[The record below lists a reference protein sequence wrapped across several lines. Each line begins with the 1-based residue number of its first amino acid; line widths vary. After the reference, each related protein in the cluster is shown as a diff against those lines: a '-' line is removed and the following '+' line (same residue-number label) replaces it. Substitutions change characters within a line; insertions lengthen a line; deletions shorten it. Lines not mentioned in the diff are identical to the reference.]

1 MSKFLIHN
9 AHIHASG
16 GAPDLDALYSIAEPK
31 EGYFTA
37 SAAEAAGYSR
47 SLLAHHVK
55 AGMLE
60 RVEHGIYRLRRYPES
75 PRADLV
81 VAELR
86 AGPNAVISHESALE
100 IYGLSDVLP
109 SEVHV
114 TVPRTASRRRGGVR
128 LHTSRIAAEDVT
140 IRDGVTVTTVER
152 TIADVA
158 RAGLPEQLVLQAIHQ
173 AVELGLTTPARLTRF
188 ADRRGG
194 RAKRLVR
201 TALGPI
207 QPLVA

>member
-1 MSKFLIHN
+1 MAYGVIHN
-9 AHIHASG
+9 AHMRTSSS
-16 GAPDLDALYSIAEPK
+16 APDLDALYAIAEPK

-60 RVEHGIYRLRRYPES
+60 RVAHGIYRLRRYPES

-86 AGPNAVISHESALE
+86 AGPHAVISHESALE
-100 IYGLSDVLP
+100 VYGLSDVLS

-114 TVPRTASRRRGGVR
+114 TVPRTASRRRSGVR
-128 LHTSRIAAEDVT
+128 LHTSRMEAQDVT
-140 IRDGVTVTTVER
+140 SRDGVTVTTVER
-152 TIADVA
+152 TIAFL
-158 RAGLPEQLVLQAIHQ
+158 RNSCSRLSTRQLSSAS
-173 AVELGLTTPARLTRF
+173 
-188 ADRRGG
+188 RR
-194 RAKRLVR
+194 
-201 TALGPI
+201 
-207 QPLVA
+207 PLS